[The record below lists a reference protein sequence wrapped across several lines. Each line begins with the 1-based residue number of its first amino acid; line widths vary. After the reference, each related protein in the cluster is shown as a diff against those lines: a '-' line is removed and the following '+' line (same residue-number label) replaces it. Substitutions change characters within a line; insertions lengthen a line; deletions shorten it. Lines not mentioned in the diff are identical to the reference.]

1 MIDIRNQNQVAVA
14 SDPGVTSY
22 PDAAA
27 APFHPSERYPEYAGE
42 LSPEPNPVY
51 GMVRSVLADLGLD
64 RARFG
69 TPEWNPIGDLV
80 QPGAKILLKPNWVL
94 HHNLGP
100 GGTDCLVT
108 HASVLRAVL
117 DYALLAKPREV
128 VVGDAP
134 IQGCDFDSL
143 LKLGARAVVDHAVGK
158 SLPVRLA
165 DFRRTTQTAE
175 GRVFIVREELQP
187 LDQYVIVDLGV
198 KSMLEPIS
206 ADASSFRVTQY
217 DPRRMLEH
225 QRPGVHRYLV
235 AKDVLDADLVINLP
249 KLKTHKK
256 AGITAALKNLVGI
269 NGNKDYLPH
278 HRKGSA
284 TSGGDNYEQWS
295 FLKSLAEQL
304 LDLANRHLD
313 RPRFYGVCNRLV
325 YYLLV
330 ANMKLGGDGEV
341 EGSWHGNDTVWR
353 MCLDLNRV
361 LLYGNRKGR
370 LCEAPQRAVLS
381 LADGIVA
388 GEGDGPLKSDPR
400 AMGIILGAYNPAAAD
415 WVSALLMGYPPE
427 RIPIVSNAFVLEGL
441 PLAAF
446 APDSIRCLLNGAPV
460 NLADLPGRC
469 GGRLVPP
476 RGWKTHL
483 EQSSETENGDDK

>member
-1 MIDIRNQNQVAVA
+1 MIDIRNQNQVAVS
-14 SDPGVTSY
+14 SDPGVVSY
-22 PDAAA
+22 PAAA
-27 APFHPSERYPEYAGE
+27 AGPFHPSERYPEYAGE
-42 LSPEPNPVY
+42 LSPVPNPVY
-51 GMVRSVLADLGLD
+51 GMVRRVLADLELD

-80 QPGAKILLKPNWVL
+80 QPGAKIVLKPNWVL
-94 HHNLGP
+94 HHNLGS

-108 HASVLRAVL
+108 HASILRAVL
-117 DYALLAKPREV
+117 DYVFLAQPREV

-134 IQGCDFDSL
+134 IQDCDFAAL
-143 LKLGARAVVDHAVGK
+143 ANLGSRQVVDCLAKRG
-158 SLPVRLA
+158 LPIRMA
-165 DFRRTTQTAE
+165 DFRRTTLKEETSA
-175 GRVFIVREELQP
+175 VTVRENIQP
-187 LDQYVIVDLGV
+187 LERYVTVDLGRH
-198 KSMLEPIS
+198 SMLEPI
-206 ADASSFRVTQY
+206 AGDAARFRVTKY
-217 DPRRMLEH
+217 DPRRMQEN
-225 QRPGVHRYLV
+225 QRPGVHRYLI
-235 AKDVLDADLVINLP
+235 AKDVLEADLVINLP

-278 HRKGSA
+278 HRKGPA
-284 TSGGDNYEQWS
+284 PAGGDNYEQRS
-295 FLKSLAEQL
+295 LLKALAEQV
-304 LDLANRHLD
+304 LDFANRHLD
-313 RPRFYGVCNRLV
+313 RPRFYSVCNRLV

-361 LLYGNRKGR
+361 LLYSNRKGQ

-400 AMGIILGAYNPAAAD
+400 AMGIILGAYNSAAAD
-415 WVSALLMGYPPE
+415 WVSALLMGFPPE
-427 RIPIVSNAFVLEGL
+427 RIPIVNNAFVVEGF

-446 APDSIRCLLNGAPV
+446 APDSIRCSLNGATV
-460 NLADLPGRC
+460 DLADLPGRC
-469 GGRLVPP
+469 GCRLVPP

-483 EQSSETENGDDK
+483 EPSSESGNGR